1 MKSLCIAVARNNG
14 LLSKGFDMT
23 DLINDNA
30 LEITISTR
38 LGNFAVQPVRMGK
51 FKAFAR
57 AAMPCA
63 NDVMAYLD
71 TGGDLVALID
81 QHEEPLFTMVHIC
94 SGLTQEQYEQL
105 LPDDYLKIVG
115 AVIEINA
122 DFFVRN
128 LLPAVVG
135 RIQSI
140 KDRVQN
146 IMSKMGGMTQSNPSE
161 PQATP

>member
-1 MKSLCIAVARNNG
+1 
-14 LLSKGFDMT
+14 MT
-23 DLINDNA
+23 ELIDNEC
-30 LEITISTR
+30 LEITVKTR
-38 LGNFAVQPVRMGK
+38 IGDFAVQPVRMGK
-51 FKAFAR
+51 FKAFAQ

-63 NDVMAYLD
+63 NDVMAFLD
-71 TGGDLVALID
+71 APKLDDAVGIKQPEGIDLVTLIER
-81 QHEEPLFTMVHIC
+81 HEENMFLMASIC
-94 SGLTQEQYEQL
+94 SNITKEQYDQI

-128 LLPAVVG
+128 LLPAVAG

-140 KDRVQN
+140 TERVRN
-146 IMSKMGGMTQSNPSE
+146 IVSKMGGMTQSNPSE